1 MSLTTIKPCATF
13 QPKSESQPAIPAQQL
28 AQDAEMS
35 LFLSSYENRLDT
47 KGRVSVPASFRAS
60 LCNETFA
67 GVVLFRSFTN
77 NCIEG
82 FSMSRM
88 EQMATATD
96 NMGVFDSE
104 LDDLSAMLFAD
115 ARPLAFDVTGR
126 IVVPADLLA
135 HAGITDR
142 AVFVGRGNSFQI
154 WNPDAFR
161 IAQEKSL
168 QNLRATRPNFKIGLT
183 AK

>member
-1 MSLTTIKPCATF
+1 
-13 QPKSESQPAIPAQQL
+13 
-28 AQDAEMS
+28 MS

-47 KGRVSVPASFRAS
+47 KGRISVPAAFRAS
-60 LCNETFA
+60 LSNEQFA
-67 GVVLFRSFTN
+67 GVVLYRSFTN

-82 FSMSRM
+82 LSMSRM
-88 EQMATATD
+88 EQLAAATD
-96 NMGVFDSE
+96 KMGVFDGT

-115 ARPLAFDVTGR
+115 ARPLNFDVTGR
-126 IVVPADLLA
+126 IMIPADLLA

-161 IAQEKSL
+161 QTQDAAL
-168 QNLRATRPNFKIGLT
+168 TRLRKERPDFKIG
-183 AK
+183 

>member
-1 MSLTTIKPCATF
+1 MNTRS
-13 QPKSESQPAIPAQQL
+13 
-28 AQDAEMS
+28 EMS

-47 KGRVSVPASFRAS
+47 KGRISVPASFRAS
-60 LCNETFA
+60 VANEKFA

-88 EQMATATD
+88 EQMASATD
-96 NMGVFDSE
+96 QMGIFDSQT
-104 LDDLSAMLFAD
+104 DDVTAMLFAD
-115 ARPLAFDVTGR
+115 ARPLTFDVTGR
-126 IVVPADLLA
+126 IVIPAELLA

-161 IAQEKSL
+161 AAQEKSL
-168 QNLRATRPNFKIGLT
+168 NNLRATRPNLKISL
-183 AK
+183 

>member
-1 MSLTTIKPCATF
+1 
-13 QPKSESQPAIPAQQL
+13 
-28 AQDAEMS
+28 MS

-47 KGRVSVPASFRAS
+47 KGRISVPASFRAS
-60 LCNETFA
+60 VMNENFA
-67 GVVLFRSFTN
+67 GVVLYRSFTN

-82 FSMSRM
+82 MTMSRM
-88 EQMATATD
+88 EQMANATD
-96 NMGVFDSE
+96 KMGVFDSE

-126 IVVPADLLA
+126 VVIPADLLE
-135 HAGITDR
+135 HAGIKDT

-161 IAQEKSL
+161 NVQAQALK
-168 QNLRATRPNFKIGLT
+168 NLRVTRPNLKIGE
-183 AK
+183 

>member
-1 MSLTTIKPCATF
+1 
-13 QPKSESQPAIPAQQL
+13 
-28 AQDAEMS
+28 MS

-47 KGRVSVPASFRAS
+47 KGRISVPASFRAS
-60 LCNETFA
+60 VTNEQFA

-82 FSMSRM
+82 MTMSRM
-88 EQMATATD
+88 EQMAGATD
-96 NMGVFDSE
+96 KLGVFDSE

-126 IVVPADLLA
+126 VVIPSDLLK
-135 HAGITDR
+135 HAGITDT
-142 AVFVGRGNSFQI
+142 AIFVGRGKSFQI

-161 IAQEKSL
+161 AAQEKAL
-168 QNLRATRPNFKIGLT
+168 NNLRKNRPNLKIGD
-183 AK
+183 